1 MIEDELRRIDMNY
14 ISSEYS
20 EDDLAGQILS
30 AAESIQELANNF
42 GDDEVN
48 LSPNIERLR
57 ELKTQEELNIISQEI
72 SNDQSFSSSSINAVP
87 KTRLRSDQEL
97 FNTNSKRNTIG
108 VLLTLNTT
116 QILCIFRIGPLGKIK
131 IERKFL
137 KEI

>member
-108 VLLTLNTT
+108 ELLT
-116 QILCIFRIGPLGKIK
+116 
-131 IERKFL
+131 
-137 KEI
+137 